1 MRRVV
6 VLGVLVAVGALSMS
20 VAAWSAGG
28 QAQRT
33 VTVDKVKDNLYVL
46 KGGGGNAAAF
56 ITADG
61 VVVVD
66 AKNPGWGQSILDKI
80 REITPKPVTTLINTH
95 THGDH
100 VSGNVEFPANVTVVA
115 HENAKAAMERMAIFA
130 ENGNRGLPS
139 RTFSDR
145 LTLGSGADAVQ
156 LFYFGP
162 GHTGGDSVVVFPA
175 LRTAHF
181 GDLFAGKGLSV
192 VDPANGGSALYYN
205 ETLKKMHAGITNVD
219 SIINGHL
226 GATTTWDDLKVFAEF
241 HDEVLAWMKAELAA
255 GKSPEEAAKEWT
267 LPAKYAELGY
277 SPNVSS
283 LFGGMTGR
291 LQRLAEEMKQAR

>member
-1 MRRVV
+1 MRRIV

-20 VAAWSAGG
+20 VAAWNANG

-33 VTVDKVKDNLYVL
+33 ITVDQVKDNLYVL
-46 KGGGGNAAAF
+46 KGGGGNTGVF
-56 ITADG
+56 VTTDG

-80 REITPKPVTTLINTH
+80 REITPKPVTTLISTH

-115 HENAKAAMERMAIFA
+115 HQNAKASMEKMPIFA
-130 ENGNRGLPS
+130 ENGNRGMAT
-139 RTFSDR
+139 RTYTDR
-145 LTLGSGADAVQ
+145 LTIGTSADAVE

-162 GHTGGDSVVVFPA
+162 GHTNGDSVVVFPA
-175 LRTAHF
+175 LRAAHM
-181 GDLFAGKGLSV
+181 GDLFAGKGLSL
-192 VDPANGGSALYYN
+192 VDHANGGSALYYN
-205 ETLKKMHAGITNVD
+205 ETLKKTHAGITNVD
-219 SIINGHL
+219 TIINGHM
-226 GATTTWDDLKVFAEF
+226 GTTTTWDDLGNFAAF
-241 HDEVLAWMKAELAA
+241 HDDVLTWMQAQLAA

-283 LFGGMTGR
+283 LFGGMVGR
-291 LQRLAEEMKQAR
+291 LERLAEEMKAR

>member
-20 VAAWSAGG
+20 VAAWNAGN

-33 VTVDKVKDNLYVL
+33 VTMDQVKENLYVL
-46 KGGGGNAAAF
+46 KGGGGN
-56 ITADG
+56 TAVFVTTDG

-80 REITPKPVTTLINTH
+80 REITPKPVTTLISTH

-115 HENAKAAMERMAIFA
+115 HENAKAAMEKMPIFA
-130 ENGNRGLPS
+130 ENAGRGMPT
-139 RTFSDR
+139 RTYADR

-162 GHTGGDSVVVFPA
+162 GHTDGDSIVVFPA

-181 GDLFAGKGLSV
+181 GDLFAGKGLSL
-192 VDPANGGSALYYN
+192 VDHANGGSARYYN
-205 ETLKKMHAGITNVD
+205 ETLKKTHAGITNVD
-219 SIINGHL
+219 TIINGHL
-226 GATTTWDDLKVFAEF
+226 GTTTTWDDLRVFAEF
-241 HDEVLAWMKAELAA
+241 HDDVLTWMQAQLAA
-255 GKSPEEAAKEWT
+255 GKTPEDAAKEWV
-267 LPAKYAELGY
+267 LPAKYAALGY
-277 SPNVSS
+277 APSVSS

-291 LQRLAEEMKQAR
+291 LQRLAEEMKAR